1 MLDKIFKK
9 LFGDKDQK
17 DLKELL
23 PIVDLVNIEY
33 EKIASISDNELRNKT
48 TDFKSSIQ
56 KHNSEIISAI
66 FQKLNQ
72 DGTPKDNGTY
82 EEIYQGNDY
91 TADNYR
97 IGESAYGL

>member
-33 EKIASISDNELRNKT
+33 EK
-48 TDFKSSIQ
+48 
-56 KHNSEIISAI
+56 NS
-66 FQKLNQ
+66 F
-72 DGTPKDNGTY
+72 Y
-82 EEIYQGNDY
+82 F
-91 TADNYR
+91 
-97 IGESAYGL
+97 

>member
-48 TDFKSSIQ
+48 TDFAQSFKRRGKKRCPTTTRQ
-56 KHNSEIISAI
+56 
-66 FQKLNQ
+66 
-72 DGTPKDNGTY
+72 
-82 EEIYQGNDY
+82 
-91 TADNYR
+91 
-97 IGESAYGL
+97 